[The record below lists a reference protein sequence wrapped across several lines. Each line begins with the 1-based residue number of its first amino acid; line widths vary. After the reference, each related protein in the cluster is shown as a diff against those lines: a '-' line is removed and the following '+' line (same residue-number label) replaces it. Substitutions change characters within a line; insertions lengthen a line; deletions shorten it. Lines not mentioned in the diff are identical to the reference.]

1 MAKQERF
8 WQNTKYIYK
17 SSLSGT
23 QWERNRCRG
32 RGKERGGRLES
43 SNHSHKIKTSSDSST
58 EAAGV
63 PSRPSWSAA
72 DRLCPN
78 RSLKGLL
85 LAGPSRNPGG
95 SLIVVVHP
103 GLGRYVKYCNINE
116 SWAIMRPVSGYL
128 SGDVGVCPR
137 RGAGRFSMS
146 GWII

>member
-32 RGKERGGRLES
+32 EGEGEGRRLES

-72 DRLCPN
+72 DQLCPN
-78 RSLKGLL
+78 RSLKALL
-85 LAGPSRNPGG
+85 LDDPSRNPGR

-137 RGAGRFSMS
+137 RGAGRFSRS
-146 GWII
+146 SWII

>member
-1 MAKQERF
+1 MGEKQV
-8 WQNTKYIYK
+8 Q
-17 SSLSGT
+17 
-23 QWERNRCRG
+23 
-32 RGKERGGRLES
+32 RGGEGKGRRLES
-43 SNHSHKIKTSSDSST
+43 SNHSHKIKTSDSST

-78 RSLKGLL
+78 RSLKALL
-85 LAGPSRNPGG
+85 LADPSRNPGR

-137 RGAGRFSMS
+137 RGAGWFSRS
-146 GWII
+146 SWII